1 MKSLNIKKLLPIL
14 IAIGIYLAIS
24 ISYYP
29 EALQGKVLPQGD
41 VNTWKGGAKELLDY
55 RAETGEEGFWTNSMF
70 SGMPGYLL
78 SVHYVWNPFAPIHHT
93 LELYS
98 FRPVSFLFM
107 TMFLFFLAM
116 LLFGVNPWLSI
127 IGGIAYGFSSYFI
140 IIAEAGHILKLEVLA
155 YIPLMIASIYY
166 TYKKDKWLGAV
177 IFTLT
182 IGIQLLL
189 NHLQMTY
196 YGFLVVLI
204 MVIFLFIDFLK
215 QNATKDFFIRSAFL
229 VIATLFAIGINFPKL
244 ALTYEIAQH
253 SIRGK
258 SELTINHKNKT
269 NGLDKDYITQWS
281 YGIGETL
288 TLLTPY
294 AKGGSS
300 TEAVGKESETYKLLS
315 HNYPPAQLKQIT
327 KHLPLYWG
335 DMPFTA
341 GPVYAGSILIFL
353 FVLGLFL
360 IKGSLKWWI
369 LTATILSIM
378 LAWGK
383 HFMWLTDLFIN
394 YFPMYNKFR
403 AVSSIL
409 VIAEFTIPLLAILT
423 LQRLYSDKVN
433 KDEFIKAL
441 KWTLGIVGGLLL
453 ILWMMPGAFF
463 SFTGQSD
470 AGYLQQGATQFV
482 DALRADRK
490 AFLQHDA
497 IRSLIFILLS
507 AGTLYYMFIGKLKK
521 TNGIIT
527 LGLLILIDMWGVD
540 KRYVNN
546 DDFISKRIAKV
557 PYPKTQA
564 DEMILRD
571 TSYYRVFNLTVSTF
585 NDASTSYWHKSIG
598 GYNAAKLK
606 RYQELIEYQI
616 SKNNMEVLNM
626 LNTKYFIVPNQQT
639 RQPMVQ
645 QNPGALG
652 NAWFVKNYKL
662 VPNADSEITALSH
675 FKANETAI
683 VDKRFEKYVKTF
695 SYKDDANA
703 FIKLTDYKPNQ
714 LTYEYQST
722 VSQFVVFSEIYYQP
736 GWQAFIDGKPVD
748 HFRVDYVLRALI
760 VPQGKHTIVFKFR
773 PSLYDTGN
781 SISIIS
787 SILFFL
793 ILLGLGF
800 FAYKKE
806 AVKKQ

>member
-78 SVHYVWNPFAPIHHT
+78 SVHYVWNPFAPIHHA

-521 TNGIIT
+521 TNGIII

-626 LNTKYFIVPNQQT
+626 LNTKYVILRPDMMPLPN
-639 RQPMVQ
+639 
-645 QNPGALG
+645 NNAFGH
-652 NAWFVKNYKL
+652 AWFVKNYVVVK
-662 VPNADSEITALSH
+662 NADEEIAALG
-675 FKANETAI
+675 KNDLRTTAI
-683 VDKRFEKYVKTF
+683 VDDDFQKLLPAKGTF
-695 SYKDDANA
+695 GGDTSAVIRLDSYAPN
-703 FIKLTDYKPNQ
+703 KLVYSFSSRTEQ
-714 LTYEYQST
+714 L
-722 VSQFVVFSEIYYQP
+722 VVFSEIYYNK
-736 GWQAFIDGKPVD
+736 GWAE
-748 HFRVDYVLRALI
+748 AA
-760 VPQGKHTIVFKFR
+760 
-773 PSLYDTGN
+773 SN
-781 SISIIS
+781 SIDSFHVITS
-787 SILFFL
+787 TLVN
-793 ILLGLGF
+793 
-800 FAYKKE
+800 KKE
-806 AVKKQ
+806 AKIGNIKYWFYFNRCFGKGNKVFRGIYFIIAVFRSIALSRS